1 MFIIFVLLLLLS
13 YLRYNQSSN
22 SNKSRNNTKPSHL
35 AASSSA
41 AILTNFD
48 SIRKAFWII
57 LYSFKRI
64 IAQTI
69 LPFGAICHQ
78 FSCHVVHALS
88 LHIED
93 AFSDNQAAFV
103 GQTVWETRKLI
114 LMLFHC
120 HVPTSII
127 HASSDRGQVAIYL
140 ILRQLFFT
148 FWTEQLL

>member
-1 MFIIFVLLLLLS
+1 MFIIFVLLC
-13 YLRYNQSSN
+13 YCRIYDTTKVTN

-103 GQTVWETRKLI
+103 GQTV
-114 LMLFHC
+114 
-120 HVPTSII
+120 
-127 HASSDRGQVAIYL
+127 
-140 ILRQLFFT
+140 
-148 FWTEQLL
+148 